1 MHLFQEYYRHFF
13 QYMILITAG
22 DDILPDSAEITL
34 IQGDIYWV
42 FKMQKKPNILQ
53 CFTRILCPYCLYL
66 ISSLELRAGSPAFC
80 HCSCMWSPGT
90 SLCNSALQEGL
101 LMNSVLTGFSTM
113 PYLES
118 HTLRVLYLLYIY
130 LCLLEF

>member
-101 LMNSVLTGFSTM
+101 LMNSVGDWLLYNAIPGKSY
-113 PYLES
+113 PQSALS
-118 HTLRVLYLLYIY
+118 ALYLSV
-130 LCLLEF
+130 FA